1 MAESADATDSNSV
14 ARKGVRVQVP
24 LRAPSEQIKIEYGV
38 EVVRARIKSA
48 ILVTIFDSTFT
59 RMDDEVLV
67 QDWLWDDDTPEEG
80 DDAPLSPSELALRKR
95 MIKLFI
101 GSAVAVIVCVVLL
114 VVTVKVF
121 TPSPSNKIP
130 QGCLRGKVSECP
142 ASKKPTSI
150 TLPGGG
156 SIPEPEI
163 DSTNGKAKKLLE
175 RCRNGDLEAC
185 VASNSGG

>member
-1 MAESADATDSNSV
+1 MSDE
-14 ARKGVRVQVP
+14 
-24 LRAPSEQIKIEYGV
+24 IIV
-38 EVVRARIKSA
+38 E
-48 ILVTIFDSTFT
+48 
-59 RMDDEVLV
+59 
-67 QDWLWDDDTPEEG
+67 DWLWDDDTPEEG

-101 GSAVAVIVCVVLL
+101 GSTVAVIVCVVLL
-114 VVTVKVF
+114 IVTVNVF